1 MTPYDWANG
10 GSVDVFPP
18 GEYGFTYKEL
28 MLLHRMG
35 MEFKNK
41 IMLNCFR
48 EKKCKQGFTT
58 GIWYYNVLRLTVRM
72 YISGLMD
79 SKSE

>member
-10 GSVDVFPP
+10 GSVDVFSP

-28 MLLHRMG
+28 MPLQGMG

-41 IMLNCFR
+41 IML
-48 EKKCKQGFTT
+48 KLQG
-58 GIWYYNVLRLTVRM
+58 
-72 YISGLMD
+72 
-79 SKSE
+79 SEM